1 MNQNMKSFLRRALLD
16 ESGQVLPMMGVMMI
30 SLLGMAALVVD
41 VGDVYLSYNELVV
54 STNAAALAG
63 VEGLPN
69 NTTGNNQAVTAATLY
84 SSQSGNKNANSNLNV
99 TSATYTLGCVSTG
112 VGASIPCVAT
122 GTSTGASTANAIQVT
137 QTAKVPLYFAKVF
150 GTSSITLTAT
160 STALMAGGAT
170 TPYNVA
176 IILDT
181 TNSMSGTKDTNCGNQ
196 TRLKCAES
204 GVQTLLQGLSP
215 CAATGCGSLG
225 TNQNYANPVDRV
237 ALFTFP
243 NFTTTTAANQYD
255 CGSSSPTAE
264 VYTFPTAGA
273 SSMTTMPYT
282 TGSGTVQMT
291 YLDTY
296 GIGDANGFVSDYRSS
311 DSATSLSTSSDV
323 VQAVGGKSG
332 CPAINGPGG
341 EGTYYA
347 GVIYAA
353 QAALTAEATA
363 NSGSQNV
370 MILVSDGAATAKS
383 TQMAASGQS
392 SRVATNGGT
401 YPSYN
406 NECAQAI
413 TAAQY
418 ATAHGTTVYT
428 VAYGS
433 PSSGCTTDSVDTS
446 PCSTMQQMA
455 SSSATF
461 YSDDNQSGTTSNCPA
476 GKPVSTLNDIFTQIA
491 TNLTVSR
498 LIPNSAFIPSS

>member
-1 MNQNMKSFLRRALLD
+1 
-16 ESGQVLPMMGVMMI
+16 
-30 SLLGMAALVVD
+30 
-41 VGDVYLSYNELVV
+41 
-54 STNAAALAG
+54 
-63 VEGLPN
+63 
-69 NTTGNNQAVTAATLY
+69 
-84 SSQSGNKNANSNLNV
+84 
-99 TSATYTLGCVSTG
+99 
-112 VGASIPCVAT
+112 
-122 GTSTGASTANAIQVT
+122 
-137 QTAKVPLYFAKVF
+137 
-150 GTSSITLTAT
+150 
-160 STALMAGGAT
+160 
-170 TPYNVA
+170 
-176 IILDT
+176 
-181 TNSMSGTKDTNCGNQ
+181 
-196 TRLKCAES
+196 
-204 GVQTLLQGLSP
+204 
-215 CAATGCGSLG
+215 
-225 TNQNYANPVDRV
+225 
-237 ALFTFP
+237 
-243 NFTTTTAANQYD
+243 
-255 CGSSSPTAE
+255 
-264 VYTFPTAGA
+264 
-273 SSMTTMPYT
+273 MTTMPYT

-296 GIGDANGFVSDYRSS
+296 GVGDANGFVSDYRSS
-311 DSATSLSTSSDV
+311 DSATSLSTSSDI